1 MGDKAERK
9 NLDAVDGFAQIVRVM
24 ARGFAPTMR
33 LAGYLVRL
41 ARVGLVLLVPLT
53 AAASPLSV
61 VPDGAVRLHV
71 KPATAAGVNYYDAFN
86 RTGALPDTIA
96 VTFFSR
102 RRPAEAPFCPTQD
115 GPHLTQG

>member
-41 ARVGLVLLVPLT
+41 GSWR
-53 AAASPLSV
+53 
-61 VPDGAVRLHV
+61 
-71 KPATAAGVNYYDAFN
+71 DAF
-86 RTGALPDTIA
+86 RLYPHFVPAGPRD
-96 VTFFSR
+96 VKSR
-102 RRPAEAPFCPTQD
+102 KHHPCVR
-115 GPHLTQG
+115 